1 MSICFLVV
9 CGWKV
14 IHRTPQDSWVRTL
27 AFPSLYECAGHGLA
41 TMMERTAGA
50 AEDQRR
56 KWRGGVFPA
65 KARRRLHRQMPIWE
79 WMTWRRRFVG
89 GVP

>member
-41 TMMERTAGA
+41 TMMERPLV
-50 AEDQRR
+50 QRR
-56 KWRGGVFPA
+56 TSGGNGAVEFFRP
-65 KARRRLHRQMPIWE
+65 RLV
-79 WMTWRRRFVG
+79 VG
-89 GVP
+89 SIVRCRSGSG